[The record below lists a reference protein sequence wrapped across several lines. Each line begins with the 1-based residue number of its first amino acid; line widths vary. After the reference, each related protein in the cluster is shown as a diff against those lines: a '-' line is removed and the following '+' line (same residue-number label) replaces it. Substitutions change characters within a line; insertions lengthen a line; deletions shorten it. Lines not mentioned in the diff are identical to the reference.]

1 MRIYL
6 LFVGVTLCSACAS
19 TPYIAGDGIQAG
31 YWERE
36 FLPGKWHVGYRAQG
50 HATADAAAN
59 LARRR
64 ASEICGGHFTEIPLN
79 EALALGTGP
88 DIESCGVGRHSPCRD
103 TVSQI
108 WVQCGAP

>member
-1 MRIYL
+1 MRVFL
-6 LFVGVTLCSACAS
+6 LFVVMILCCGCAS
-19 TPYIAGDGIQAG
+19 TPYIAGDGNQPG

-36 FLPGKWHVGYRAQG
+36 FAPGKWHVGYRAHG
-50 HATADAAAN
+50 LVSAGATDN

-64 ASEICGGHFTEIPLN
+64 ASEICGGSFTEIPLN

-88 DIESCGVGRHSPCRD
+88 DIESCGVGRHPPCRN
-103 TVSQI
+103 TTSQI